1 MEATYLYYPARK
13 VFRILISQ
21 ETEKKGYKLVHWDE
35 KAMSLILRKNRF
47 ILRRRFFE
55 VKIEPSAENITKV
68 MVNQVYAEAVTPQHE
83 KDVIVDILQI
93 F

>member
-1 MEATYLYYPARK
+1 
-13 VFRILISQ
+13 
-21 ETEKKGYKLVHWDE
+21 
-35 KAMSLILRKNRF
+35 MSLILRKNRF
-47 ILRRRFFE
+47 LLRRRFFE

-83 KDVIVDILQI
+83 KDVIVDILKI